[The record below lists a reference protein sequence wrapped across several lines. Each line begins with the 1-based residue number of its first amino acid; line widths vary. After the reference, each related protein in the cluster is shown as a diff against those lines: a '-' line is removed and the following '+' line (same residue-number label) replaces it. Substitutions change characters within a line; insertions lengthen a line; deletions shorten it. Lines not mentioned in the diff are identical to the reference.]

1 MVSEIDKGDSK
12 GGRFIEFEVG
22 DEKNRVMML
31 YLTRADNRLA
41 PNGGFIAGHN
51 LTCRKEICP
60 LFAFFRMTDHG
71 QPDVHPDY

>member
-1 MVSEIDKGDSK
+1 MVSEIDKGGSK

-41 PNGGFIAGHN
+41 PNGGFIAGN
-51 LTCRKEICP
+51 NSPVEKKSVP
-60 LFAFFRMTDHG
+60 FSLFFA
-71 QPDVHPDY
+71 